1 MQEEARLSFFS
12 SFDLKGFLFSKKKKT
27 KQCSNCSFHIKT
39 EGDVHKNISRL
50 SNLNNKILT
59 LCTANMGAAAGATL
73 LRLNA
78 VRAAI
83 GKLPPLRRNAFSG
96 CMYQARSISAAQRGA
111 MEMAYNIPTS
121 CYRCVRVCA
130 CQTL

>member
-1 MQEEARLSFFS
+1 MA
-12 SFDLKGFLFSKKKKT
+12 
-27 KQCSNCSFHIKT
+27 C
-39 EGDVHKNISRL
+39 IS
-50 SNLNNKILT
+50 
-59 LCTANMGAAAGATL
+59 AAMGVTL

-78 VRAAI
+78 GRSAI
-83 GKLPPLRRNAFSG
+83 GRLPPPLPTLSNAFSG

-121 CYRCVRVCA
+121 CYRCARVCA